1 MPAVA
6 TDDYDVSTYNIVIHQ
21 GTTFKRTIIF
31 KDSDGVAINLGTS
44 PSAAMKVRKSYPAT
58 LSTAAYRADAVLH
71 LTNTGA
77 GGSTNAITF
86 DAANGKVI
94 INVPAATMAGVAAG
108 IYDYDLELTLG
119 TSPGGNYAAGDV
131 VKIIAGLFE
140 VKQEMTY

>member
-31 KDSDGVAINLGTS
+31 KDSDGAAINLGTS

-58 LSTAAYRADAVLH
+58 LKTAAYRDNAALH

-86 DAANGKVI
+86 DSANGKVI

-119 TSPGGNYAAGDV
+119 TSPGGNYTAGDV